1 MTVAANR
8 ESIKQ
13 DIGAAK
19 DLLDR
24 YSRVTGQAYQELVM
38 LSFIVESAVGLLVG
52 PMKGQFDDIV
62 TARELRAALRRV
74 ETAVKGV
81 RDAA

>member
-8 ESIKQ
+8 DAIKH

-38 LSFIVESAVGLLVG
+38 LSFIVESAVSLLVG

-62 TARELRAALRRV
+62 TARELRAALQRA
-74 ETAVKGV
+74 EAALAGVK
-81 RDAA
+81 AA

>member
-38 LSFIVESAVGLLVG
+38 LSFIVESAVSLLVG

-62 TARELRAALRRV
+62 TARELRAALRRA